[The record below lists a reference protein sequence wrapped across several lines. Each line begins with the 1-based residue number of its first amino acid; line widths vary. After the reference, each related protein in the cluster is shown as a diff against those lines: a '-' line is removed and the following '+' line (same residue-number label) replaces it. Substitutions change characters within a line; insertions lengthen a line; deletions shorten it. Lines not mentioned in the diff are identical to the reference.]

1 MNLRCAH
8 LLALNAVL
16 ASACGAPNARPSV
29 VAAPLDEAEVA
40 APLVAAPLVAAP
52 LVAEPDAALA
62 AATRLLRRRAL
73 VELLGMSLE
82 AREEAIFGALYNELD
97 HPKPRALAQ
106 EAYTARLAVRAERV
120 RDADPWHVRWGAEGT
135 ADLGA
140 DTVRFYMNVVPEH
153 AAALADE
160 LTADLDRRAVRRYSF
175 KVLRSLALFD
185 VPVAAVLYVEGA
197 DLEAGQDAALAF
209 ARAHPDAL
217 WPEEPPFTRRLAPGL
232 AVADEIGDRG
242 PPGVAGNS
250 FGGAMAHLLARAL
263 EAAPADLDPSTL
275 AERMRA
281 ELVTAGFDPATPWRR
296 PAAAREAAR
305 R

>member
-1 MNLRCAH
+1 MCDRWTH
-8 LLALNAVL
+8 LLLAVL
-16 ASACGAPNARPSV
+16 ASACGAPSASPSV
-29 VAAPLDEAEVA
+29 VAAPLDEPHVDEPHVDE
-40 APLVAAPLVAAP
+40 PHVDEPRVD
-52 LVAEPDAALA
+52 EPDAALA
-62 AATRLLRRRAL
+62 AATRLSRRRAL
-73 VELLGMSLE
+73 VDLAGMPLE

-97 HPKPRALAQ
+97 HPKPRALTQ
-106 EAYTARLAVRAERV
+106 EAYTARLGVRVERV
-120 RDADPWHVRWGAEGT
+120 RDTDPWHVRWGAEGT

-140 DTVRFYMNVVPEH
+140 ETVRFYMNVVPEH
-153 AAALADE
+153 AATLADE

-197 DLEAGQDAALAF
+197 DLEAGQAAALAF
-209 ARAHPDAL
+209 AQAHPDAL

-250 FGGAMAHLLARAL
+250 FGGAMAHLLALAL
-263 EAAPADLDPSTL
+263 EAAPTDLDPSAL

-281 ELVTAGFDPATPWRR
+281 QLERAGFDPAAPWRR
-296 PAAAREAAR
+296 PAAAGEHPR
-305 R
+305 